1 MSERSVV
8 SFNAGSSS
16 IKVALFEERNHGL
29 NRAANGRLEGIGTAP
44 HLTLKDANGTLVA
57 ERRWDDGAGL
67 THEAL
72 LDDLWTAMG
81 EALRLNDVA
90 AIGHRVVHGGDRF
103 VVPVQVDGQVLEA
116 LDALCPLA
124 PLHQPHNLAAIRAIG
139 RLIPHVPQIA
149 CFDTAFHHDM
159 PEVATRLAL
168 PRVLT
173 DRGIRRY
180 GFHGVSYEYI
190 AARLRQIDPVL
201 AQGRVIA
208 AHLGNG
214 ASLCAMKDG
223 RSVDTTMGF
232 TALDGLMMGTRSGA
246 LDPGVVLHLMTQEGM
261 DAREVEDLL
270 YHRSGLLGVSGI
282 SSDMR
287 ALHASDDP
295 RAGQAIE
302 LFVWRVAR
310 EMGALI
316 SSLGGIDGI
325 VFTAGIGEN
334 DAAVRRMICDRL
346 GWTGVILDGNANSAN
361 EVVISS
367 RNSAVSVFV
376 IPTDE
381 ERMIAMH
388 SLKLCRSQP

>member
-1 MSERSVV
+1 VSERSVV
-8 SFNAGSSS
+8 SINAGSSS
-16 IKVALFEERNHGL
+16 IKVALFEERNDGL
-29 NRAANGRLEGIGTAP
+29 NRAAHGGLEGIGTAP

-57 ERRWDDGAGL
+57 ERRWDDGARMR
-67 THEAL
+67 HEAL

-81 EALRLNDVA
+81 ETLRLNDVA

-103 VVPVQVDGQVLEA
+103 VAPVRVDGQVLEA

-124 PLHQPHNLAAIRAIG
+124 PLHQPHNLAAIRAIA

-270 YHRSGLLGVSGI
+270 YHRSGLLGVSGV

-302 LFVWRVAR
+302 LFVWRAAR
-310 EMGALI
+310 EIGALI

-346 GWTGVILDGNANSAN
+346 GWTGVILDGNANAAN

>member
-8 SFNAGSSS
+8 SVNAGSSS
-16 IKVALFEERNHGL
+16 IKVALFEERGGDL
-29 NRAANGRLEGIGTAP
+29 RRAAHGRLEGIGTAP
-44 HLTLKDANGTLVA
+44 HLTLKDANGTVIA
-57 ERRWDDGAGL
+57 DRRWDDGAGL

-72 LDDLWTAMG
+72 LDDLWAAMG
-81 EALRLNDVA
+81 EALRLSDVA
-90 AIGHRVVHGGDRF
+90 AIGHRVVHGGSRF
-103 VVPVQVDGQVLEA
+103 VTPVRVDGPVLEA
-116 LDALCPLA
+116 LEGLCPLA
-124 PLHQPHNLAAIRAIG
+124 PLHQPHNLAAIRALA
-139 RLIPHVPQIA
+139 RLMPGTPQVA

-168 PRVLT
+168 PRALT

-180 GFHGVSYEYI
+180 GFHGISYEYV
-190 AARLRQIDPVL
+190 AARLREIDPAL
-201 AQGRVIA
+201 AAGRVIA

-214 ASLCAMKDG
+214 ASLCAMKDS

-261 DAREVEDLL
+261 SAQEVEDLL

-295 RAGQAIE
+295 RAAQAIE
-302 LFVWRVAR
+302 LFVWRAVR

-316 SSLGGIDGI
+316 SSLGGLDGV

-334 DAAVRRMICDRL
+334 DPAIRRMICDRL
-346 GWTGVILDGNANSAN
+346 GWTGVILDENANAAN
-361 EVVISS
+361 EAVISAQT
-367 RNSAVSVFV
+367 SAVSVYV

-388 SLKLCRSQP
+388 SLTLRGS